1 MFRFITFRVF
11 SVRLRLSSVNNS
23 YVYKFCTRVRRQCG
37 ATVEEPLETSS
48 VSTRCYTFPVP
59 KHISLLSQIGD
70 PFLAHFLGENCLIH
84 PVYPGKAFYQTL
96 FKRTSPW
103 SIIVNHKAKL
113 KLDHGAYIIGEELL
127 FGEP

>member
-1 MFRFITFRVF
+1 M
-11 SVRLRLSSVNNS
+11 
-23 YVYKFCTRVRRQCG
+23 
-37 ATVEEPLETSS
+37 EEPSLEPIS
-48 VSTRCYTFPVP
+48 VSTRCYMFPFP
-59 KHISLLSQIGD
+59 RHFSLLSQIGD

-84 PVYPGKAFYQTL
+84 PVYPGKDFYRTL

-113 KLDHGAYIIGEELL
+113 KLDRGTYIIGGELL